1 MAEERR
7 DVFPTSGG
15 QSGRE
20 SRGAQPHDG
29 EDRDDGPEAGWNR
42 RRRYG
47 AFYASAAERA
57 RLRQRP
63 FEGRGA
69 RGESERGWNI
79 GAASGRTHGGSGY
92 APMGEGEGGDYPA
105 YTPRPSGSH
114 TPRFG
119 GYRGWGREG
128 REAGEYGRGEE
139 RYGNERYG
147 GEGAAG
153 EREWNDRYRGDFEER
168 TERGREWG
176 GGEGVARRYSATM
189 GGGRDIGHEQ
199 LYDRRAR
206 SGYESRWQRESLTA
220 REVMTA
226 DVKSVSPES
235 SLADVAR
242 IMKDEN
248 CGIVPVIDDDRRLR
262 GVVTDR
268 DIVLRTLAE
277 GKNPNDVRV
286 GELMT
291 DDVNGVTPEE
301 TVCEVIELMG
311 SKQVRRVPVVDRDDR
326 LLGIISL
333 ADVANRADYD
343 EDLQEAL
350 EKISTRRSFWSRLW
364 S

>member
-1 MAEERR
+1 
-7 DVFPTSGG
+7 
-15 QSGRE
+15 
-20 SRGAQPHDG
+20 
-29 EDRDDGPEAGWNR
+29 
-42 RRRYG
+42 
-47 AFYASAAERA
+47 
-57 RLRQRP
+57 
-63 FEGRGA
+63 
-69 RGESERGWNI
+69 
-79 GAASGRTHGGSGY
+79 
-92 APMGEGEGGDYPA
+92 
-105 YTPRPSGSH
+105 
-114 TPRFG
+114 
-119 GYRGWGREG
+119 
-128 REAGEYGRGEE
+128 
-139 RYGNERYG
+139 
-147 GEGAAG
+147 
-153 EREWNDRYRGDFEER
+153 
-168 TERGREWG
+168 
-176 GGEGVARRYSATM
+176 M